1 MRKRQIWLILSAGVA
16 IFVSAGIIGYHRL
29 QEPKQQIFAVTNQVL
44 QAELALNPRESSK
57 QLAVLDQHLVT
68 GSQADFFTAWLYDE
82 MRSLAGQNPPRLVSM
97 HVNIAQKA
105 IYSMTLSQAIVDY
118 RLTVTRIYK
127 PHGQVNT
134 TEIVTLWLT
143 KSPNSSQRV
152 GWKVY
157 AINFN
162 FDPIDFPNR
171 PDSEGYDTWNLQPAP
186 TPPHGV

>member
-1 MRKRQIWLILSAGVA
+1 MRKRRIWLILSAGVA
-16 IFVSAGIIGYHRL
+16 IFVSAGIVGYHRL

-44 QAELALNPRESSK
+44 QAELALNPRESAK
-57 QLAVLDQHLVT
+57 QLAMLDQYLVR

-82 MRSLAGQNPPRLVSM
+82 MRSLAEQNPPRLASIHM
-97 HVNIAQKA
+97 DIAQKA
-105 IYSMTLSQAIVDY
+105 IYSLTASQAIVDY
-118 RLTVTRIYK
+118 RLTVTHIYK
-127 PHGQVNT
+127 PGGHVNT

-143 KSPNSSQRV
+143 KLPHSSQ
-152 GWKVY
+152 GAPWKVY

-162 FDPIDFPNR
+162 FDPIDFPGR